1 MAFWDSFSPFVRLFG
16 FMPKRSVGCWLPWV
30 GGGWWSSHCQEETD
44 FPDGGSSPSAP
55 PTILPPSPPRI
66 KRPSVVIFCRAH
78 HQTNQSTVKRSK
90 MQFWFWIWR
99 QMLDSA
105 VDVVDVNI
113 LVGEASHQNSQ
124 RQSWGWVVKPIHSP
138 WMVRRMGKARKAL
151 WSGWQSA
158 VAFFVAHP
166 RFFWLFHSFVWPFL

>member
-1 MAFWDSFSPFVRLFG
+1 MR
-16 FMPKRSVGCWLPWV
+16 KRSVGCWLPWV
-30 GGGWWSSHCQEETD
+30 GGGWWSSQCQEETD

-66 KRPSVVIFCRAH
+66 KRPSVVIFCRAY

-90 MQFWFWIWR
+90 LLFRFYIWR

-105 VDVVDVNI
+105 VDAVDVNI
-113 LVGEASHQNSQ
+113 LFGEASHHNSQ

-158 VAFFVAHP
+158 LAFFCGPSNV
-166 RFFWLFHSFVWPFL
+166 FWLFHSLFGLSYI

>member
-16 FMPKRSVGCWLPWV
+16 FMRKRSVGCWLPWV
-30 GGGWWSSHCQEETD
+30 GGGWWSSQCQEETD

-66 KRPSVVIFCRAH
+66 KRPSVVIFCRAY

-90 MQFWFWIWR
+90 LLFRFWIWR

-113 LVGEASHQNSQ
+113 LFGEASHHNSQ

-166 RFFWLFHSFVWPFL
+166 RFFGFS